1 MAWMS
6 PEPLVALTVETGD
19 LDVAGLVDGEV
30 EGAGTA
36 VPGWKYEQPETVSAA
51 SRMLERII

>member
-19 LDVAGLVDGEV
+19 FDAAGFAEGVD
-30 EGAGTA
+30 GAGTA
-36 VPGWKYEQPETVSAA
+36 DPVWKYEQPETASAA
-51 SRMLERII
+51 SRMRERII

>member
-19 LDVAGLVDGEV
+19 FDAAGLVEDV
-30 EGAGTA
+30 DGAGTA
-36 VPGWKYEQPETVSAA
+36 GPVWKYEQPETASAA
-51 SRMLERII
+51 SRMRERII

>member
-1 MAWMS
+1 MALMS

-19 LDVAGLVDGEV
+19 LDAAGLVEG

-51 SRMLERII
+51 SRMRERII

>member
-19 LDVAGLVDGEV
+19 LDVAGLGEAGDGS
-30 EGAGTA
+30 GTA
-36 VPGWKYEQPETVSAA
+36 DPDWKYEQPETVSAA
-51 SRMLERII
+51 SRMRERII